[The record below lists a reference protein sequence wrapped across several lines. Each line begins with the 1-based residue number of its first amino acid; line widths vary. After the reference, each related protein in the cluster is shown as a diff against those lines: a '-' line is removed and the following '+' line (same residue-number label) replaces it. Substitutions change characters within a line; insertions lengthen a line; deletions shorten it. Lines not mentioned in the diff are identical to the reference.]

1 MLGEQIT
8 GSVTVFGGKDKE
20 DKVNAV
26 VPFPDRRGKTLVSCM
41 SCCFKQEDSLSH
53 EGQLLIV
60 TVMKPVSHVSEIEL

>member
-20 DKVNAV
+20 DKV
-26 VPFPDRRGKTLVSCM
+26 KTLVSCM